1 MLTNSSCSSRD
12 RLLRKRLRLR
22 ARFFFRVTGWVLFF
36 AYMIL
41 AASLLLVRLW
51 VMPDIEKFFPK
62 LEAYLEE
69 QTGTDISVASI
80 KADWDFLRPRITLN
94 KVTFA
99 QPGQRASLTLPQVQA
114 TFSYLSFFEL
124 KPILARLIIV
134 NPDLHIE
141 RQQEHVFNI
150 AGFIAGIH

>member
-1 MLTNSSCSSRD
+1 MTKKTPVSMLTNSSCSSRD

-69 QTGTDISVASI
+69 QTGPDISVASI

-94 KVTFA
+94 EVTFA

-124 KPILARLIIV
+124 KPILV
-134 NPDLHIE
+134 
-141 RQQEHVFNI
+141 
-150 AGFIAGIH
+150 